1 MASRSGGETRGAARG
16 GETRSGAPNASSNTK
31 PARAAKPSRTALVKA
46 VLDLRVAD
54 VVAMLQSAPALLAY
68 RDERG
73 RNLLHLC
80 CGVDVAKRKLRPAD
94 SILTAD
100 VLLDAGLDLNLEA
113 FREGAWRATPLW
125 YAISR
130 GRNLKLAKHLLERGS
145 DPNHCLFAASFHD
158 DLAAI
163 RLLLANG
170 ADIESVAEDET
181 PFLGAVKVSHFEPAR
196 LLLENGANPDFRDSR
211 GMTALHYMLKKGS
224 EPRHFALLAHHGARG
239 DIPDASG
246 KTASE
251 LLARKRDAELRRIAG
266 VLARGRAS

>member
-1 MASRSGGETRGAARG
+1 MASRAGGP
-16 GETRSGAPNASSNTK
+16 TRSA
-31 PARAAKPSRTALVKA
+31 AAKPSGSARPPRATKPSRSALVQA
-46 VLDLRVAD
+46 VLDLRATDVA
-54 VVAMLQSAPALLAY
+54 AMLQSAPALLAY

-80 CGVDVAKRKLRPAD
+80 CGVDVAKRQLRPAD
-94 SILTAD
+94 SIRTAD
-100 VLLDAGLDLNLEA
+100 VLLDAGLELNREA

-163 RLLLANG
+163 RLLLAHG
-170 ADIESVAEDET
+170 ADIEAVAEDET

-224 EPRHFALLAHHGARG
+224 ETRHLAMIARHGARG
-239 DIPDASG
+239 DIADADG
-246 KTASE
+246 KTVAE
-251 LLARKRDAELRRIAG
+251 QLLRKRDPELRRIAG
-266 VLARGRAS
+266 LLARGRSS

>member
-1 MASRSGGETRGAARG
+1 MASRTS
-16 GETRSGAPNASSNTK
+16 GETRSRTTK
-31 PARAAKPSRTALVKA
+31 PSRSAKPSRAAKPSAPKPSRSALVQA
-46 VLDLRVAD
+46 VLDLRAAD
-54 VVAMLQSAPALLAY
+54 VATMLKSAPALLAH

-80 CGVDVAKRKLRPAD
+80 CGVDVAKRKLRPQDA
-94 SILTAD
+94 IRTAD
-100 VLLDAGLDLNLEA
+100 VLLDAGLDLNVEA
-113 FREGAWRATPLW
+113 FREGDWRATPLW

-130 GRNLKLAKHLLERGS
+130 GRNLKLATHLLARGS

-170 ADIESVAEDET
+170 ADIEAVAEGET

-196 LLLENGANPDFRDSR
+196 LLLENGANPDFRDGR

-224 EPRHFALLAHHGARG
+224 ETRHFAMLARHGARG

-246 KTASE
+246 NTAAE
-251 LLARKRDAELRRIAG
+251 LLARKRDPELRRIGAA
-266 VLARGRAS
+266 LARGA